1 LITPTAEAIPSAAER
16 AAAGRALRD
25 RVPRSSHS
33 AWVAPPDRPD
43 PLRTLESTCSGRV
56 GRLIPL
62 RNKRMAESPFAFYRG
77 TADVMAADLARTPV
91 TGLRVQLCGDAHCLN
106 FGAFATPE
114 RRLIFDVTDFDETL
128 PGPWEWDVKRLA
140 ASFVLAG
147 RSIKLKDGNA
157 TVAVLAAARAYR
169 LHMLDFAAKRM
180 LEIWHERI
188 DAAVVGPETSVDD
201 RRKHKAIVESAKAN
215 SVHAAVEKI
224 TVPGAGTRMFVE
236 TPPLLYHPS
245 GPDDGG
251 FDIEHVMQSY
261 GQSLAP
267 EVQSLIG
274 RYRLVDHAV
283 KVVGVGSVG
292 TRCSVALV
300 QADVDDALIL
310 QVKQAGPSVLEPL
323 AGASMFGSHGERVVR
338 GQRLMQTASD
348 ALLGWGTS
356 GEFDFY
362 VRQFK
367 DKKGSVDIAALDG
380 FALREYAEMCG
391 WTLARA
397 HARSGDAAQIAG
409 YLGKR
414 DTFDKAIA
422 RFAVLYADQ
431 AEQDFAAFRAAI
443 DAGKIPV
450 A

>member
-1 LITPTAEAIPSAAER
+1 
-16 AAAGRALRD
+16 
-25 RVPRSSHS
+25 
-33 AWVAPPDRPD
+33 
-43 PLRTLESTCSGRV
+43 
-56 GRLIPL
+56 
-62 RNKRMAESPFAFYRG
+62 
-77 TADVMAADLARTPV
+77 
-91 TGLRVQLCGDAHCLN
+91 
-106 FGAFATPE
+106 
-114 RRLIFDVTDFDETL
+114 
-128 PGPWEWDVKRLA
+128 
-140 ASFVLAG
+140 
-147 RSIKLKDGNA
+147 
-157 TVAVLAAARAYR
+157 
-169 LHMLDFAAKRM
+169 
-180 LEIWHERI
+180 
-188 DAAVVGPETSVDD
+188 
-201 RRKHKAIVESAKAN
+201 
-215 SVHAAVEKI
+215 
-224 TVPGAGTRMFVE
+224 
-236 TPPLLYHPS
+236 
-245 GPDDGG
+245 
-251 FDIEHVMQSY
+251 
-261 GQSLAP
+261 
-267 EVQSLIG
+267 
-274 RYRLVDHAV
+274 
-283 KVVGVGSVG
+283 
-292 TRCSVALV
+292 
-300 QADVDDALIL
+300 
-310 QVKQAGPSVLEPL
+310 
-323 AGASMFGSHGERVVR
+323 MFGSHGERVVR